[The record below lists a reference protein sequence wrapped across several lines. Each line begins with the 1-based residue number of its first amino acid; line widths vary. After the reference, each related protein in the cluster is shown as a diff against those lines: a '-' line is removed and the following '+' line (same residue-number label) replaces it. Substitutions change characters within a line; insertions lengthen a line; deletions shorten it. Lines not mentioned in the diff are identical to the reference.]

1 MTFWRLP
8 TRATVAI
15 SSLSILTG
23 CSQPAEVINHE
34 RITSALHIQVTPTHA
49 TPTKLEF
56 DYVISNNTGE
66 DVWAVALPEAAVVT
80 DPSTTNGVIFAQI
93 FFPVDRDLEFYTPPS
108 TLVQLVGADQSIN
121 SSLAAKLPLQPYQDH
136 SNEPRALPAEIKS
149 ARLCLAYVRDTEL
162 SAGAKPSADLQSG
175 DSMALSRAVGSK
187 YQEFSCSDAIELS

>member
-49 TPTKLEF
+49 TQTKLEF

-80 DPSTTNGVIFAQI
+80 DPNTTNGVIFAQI
-93 FFPVDRDLEFYTPPS
+93 FFPVDRDLEFTPHLRPWF
-108 TLVQLVGADQSIN
+108 N
-121 SSLAAKLPLQPYQDH
+121 W
-136 SNEPRALPAEIKS
+136 S
-149 ARLCLAYVRDTEL
+149 ARTRASTPASPRNYPSSHTKIIRTNRGPCRPKSSQPASASPTSATPSCLRA
-162 SAGAKPSADLQSG
+162 QSPQPI
-175 DSMALSRAVGSK
+175 SNPATQWR
-187 YQEFSCSDAIELS
+187 